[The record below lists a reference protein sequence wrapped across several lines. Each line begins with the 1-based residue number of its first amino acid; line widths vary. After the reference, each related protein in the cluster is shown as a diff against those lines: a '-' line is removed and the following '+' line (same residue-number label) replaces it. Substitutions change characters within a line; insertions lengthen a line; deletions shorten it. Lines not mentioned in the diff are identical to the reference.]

1 MSCTTPPDVSAGPK
15 EGQASQSSNNLADYY
30 LIWNI
35 YQQVHNIS
43 IFFVAIC
50 VAGFSAGQN
59 NEILQ
64 LAIPEKLLPVS
75 EQVRHLS
82 LLYNNTHMHAKIYQS
97 QPYWVTISMPTP
109 ARNIILYLFPLC
121 RHFVLG
127 ETSK

>member
-1 MSCTTPPDVSAGPK
+1 MSCIVPPGVSAGPK
-15 EGQASQSSNNLADYY
+15 EEQASASSNIFFIFH
-30 LIWNI
+30 LIWKV
-35 YQQVHNIS
+35 YQLVHINDFNIS
-43 IFFVAIC
+43 VAIC

-75 EQVRHLS
+75 EQVRHLHNTLHMLQHYGFVKPVLKLIS
-82 LLYNNTHMHAKIYQS
+82 LS
-97 QPYWVTISMPTP
+97 
-109 ARNIILYLFPLC
+109 LF